1 MKLKSGWKKYL
12 EIIDELKELESIY
25 RELRHAFR
33 REGWTEKDL
42 EKPPYYPRDIMRNFQ
57 RFSDEHT
64 KVFHLLK
71 DYFDI
76 EDFNEYADYLKEK
89 LRIIDLEIPLK
100 DGDTERNNSR
110 DEDN

>member
-12 EIIDELKELESIY
+12 EIIDELKELKSIY

-42 EKPPYYPRDIMRNFQ
+42 KRPPYYPKDILVNFQ
-57 RFSDEHT
+57 RFSDEQCR
-64 KVFHLLK
+64 VFMLLK

-76 EDFNEYADYLKEK
+76 KDFNEFADYLKEK
-89 LRIIDLEIPLK
+89 LHIIDLEIPLK